1 MQHHWHYNLLLG
13 AVAKAEHKKGAA
25 HMAGSVGLGAH
36 GMHSRESAV
45 VVLYLPHIL
54 LGVDY
59 QLFAITAGDAVGTIE
74 SVDISLIIAGY
85 KIVVIHL
92 GCTNGKFVGILR
104 LRIAARRKPR

>member
-92 GCTNGKFVGILR
+92 GSTHRQFVRILH
-104 LRIAARRKPR
+104 LGLAT

>member
-13 AVAKAEHKKGAA
+13 AVAKTEHKKGAA
-25 HMAGSVGLGAH
+25 HMAGGVGLGAH

-45 VVLYLPHIL
+45 VVLNLSHIL

-59 QLFAITAGDAVGTIE
+59 QLFAIAAGDAVGTIE

-92 GCTNGKFVGILR
+92 GGTHRQFVGILH
-104 LRIAARRKPR
+104 LGLAT